1 MNTKLTLSVKKSVIE
16 KAKKYAKDRG
26 ESLSSLVQNYL
37 EHVTE
42 AKEDSTK
49 YGSKVSAL
57 KGAFKLDQ
65 DLNYHD
71 ELESALEKKYLK

>member
-42 AKEDSTK
+42 VKEDSSR
-49 YGSKVSAL
+49 YGSKVKSL
-57 KGAFKLDQ
+57 KGAFKLEEEV
-65 DLNYHD
+65 NYHE
-71 ELESALEKKYLK
+71 ELSSALKKKYLK